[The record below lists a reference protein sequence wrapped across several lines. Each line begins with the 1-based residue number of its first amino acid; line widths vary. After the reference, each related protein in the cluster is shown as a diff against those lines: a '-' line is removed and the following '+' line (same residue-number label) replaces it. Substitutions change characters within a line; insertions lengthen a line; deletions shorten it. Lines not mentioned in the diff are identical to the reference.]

1 MFFESLGLTN
11 ILLVFISL
19 LNVAILIALLR
30 MLASR
35 S

>member
-11 ILLVFISL
+11 ILLGFISL
-19 LNVAILIALLR
+19 LSVAILIALLR